1 MVINNTTTQISFF
14 PLISFGDI
22 TSVSIEV
29 LHKNTRTK
37 VTSTTTPIKVGT
49 KVSLNLPS
57 LANINAVANN
67 LDVIL
72 FRVFDGSIL
81 VWEYLATWSNES
93 TNNYNVFKTF
103 TTTTPTT
110 PEFITL

>member
-1 MVINNTTTQISFF
+1 
-14 PLISFGDI
+14 LISFDGI
-22 TSVSIEV
+22 NSVSVEI

-37 VTSTTTPIKVGT
+37 ITATESPIKVGT

-57 LANINAVANN
+57 LTTINAVAKN

-72 FRVFDGSIL
+72 FRVFDGDVL
-81 VWEYLATWSNES
+81 LWEYLATWSNES
-93 TNNYNVFKTF
+93 TNNYNIFKSF
-103 TTTTPTT
+103 TTTTNQT

>member
-14 PLISFGDI
+14 PLISFGNI
-22 TSVSIEV
+22 TSVSVEI

-37 VTSTTTPIKVGT
+37 VTATETPIKVGT

-57 LANINAVANN
+57 LTTINAVANN

-72 FRVFDGSIL
+72 FRVFDGNVL

-93 TNNYNVFKTF
+93 TNNYNVFKPF
-103 TTTTPTT
+103 ATTATQT

>member
-14 PLISFGDI
+14 PLISFEGI
-22 TSVSIEV
+22 NSVSVEI

-37 VTSTTTPIKVGT
+37 ITATKTPTKVGT
-49 KVSLNLPS
+49 KVTLTLPA
-57 LANINAVANN
+57 LTTINAVANN

-72 FRVFDGSIL
+72 FRVFNGQVLI
-81 VWEYLATWSNES
+81 WEYLATWSNES
-93 TNNYNVFKTF
+93 TNNYNVFKSF
-103 TTTTPTT
+103 TSTANQT

>member
-22 TSVSIEV
+22 TSVRLEV

-37 VTSTTTPIKVGT
+37 ITATTTPIKIGT

-57 LANINAVANN
+57 LTNINAVANN

-72 FRVFDGSIL
+72 FRVFDGNVL
-81 VWEYLATWSNES
+81 VWEYLSTWSNES
-93 TNNYNVFKTF
+93 TNNYNVFKPF
-103 TTTTPTT
+103 TATATQT